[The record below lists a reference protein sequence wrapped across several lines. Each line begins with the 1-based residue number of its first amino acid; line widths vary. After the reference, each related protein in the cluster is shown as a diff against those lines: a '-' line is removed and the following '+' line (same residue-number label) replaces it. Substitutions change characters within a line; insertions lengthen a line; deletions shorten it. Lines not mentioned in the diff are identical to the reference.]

1 MKRTSFH
8 HLSAFALVAMSSC
21 AVAGAVTSAVAA
33 SPAAAPQSAS
43 AVVPAAVSFGSD
55 NARTAPAR
63 HAFTRTTKRMDRK
76 VSTKAYDPLAVYPS
90 IAVKDTPAKE
100 INLPGVMNVPGQPV
114 GALDPTRA
122 HPLSMTDGGVI
133 TIYMSVNAPNRIELP
148 FGNSLTH
155 HRDTLQ
161 VDKSPGQNIYVYW
174 KNLPATEETMY
185 IEPMNGRG
193 PVLGLDIVPKDIP
206 AQTYIVKDDTGILAG
221 HQKPK
226 QGSDDYI
233 GHVQDVMESVAL
245 GHSPD
250 GYSDVDMTMPPMA
263 VDGLVVT
270 VDKRFSSHEG
280 DIYVYTAR
288 NPGQSRAV
296 LDEREFNGADV
307 LAVSIFPKPVLQPGE
322 STRVIVMARKREE
335 Q

>member
-8 HLSAFALVAMSSC
+8 HLSAFALVAMSC
-21 AVAGAVTSAVAA
+21 AVVNAVAA
-33 SPAAAPQSAS
+33 LPAASAPQSAS
-43 AVVPAAVSFGSD
+43 AVVPTAVSFGPE
-55 NARTAPAR
+55 NAPAPAAR
-63 HAFTRTTKRMDRK
+63 HVSTRTSKKAEHKSAD
-76 VSTKAYDPLAVYPS
+76 KAYNPLAVDPS

-100 INLPGVMNVPGQPV
+100 VNLPGVMTVPGQPV

-122 HPLSMTDGGVI
+122 HPISMTDGGVV
-133 TIYMSVNAPNRIELP
+133 TIYMSVNAPNRIEMP
-148 FGNSLTH
+148 FGNPLTH

-161 VDKSPGQNIYVYW
+161 VDKSQGQNLYVYW
-174 KNLPATEETMY
+174 KNLPASEETMY
-185 IEPMNGRG
+185 IEPMDGRG

-206 AQTYIVKDDTGILAG
+206 AQTYIVKDDTGIVAG

-226 QGSDDYI
+226 QNSDDYI

-245 GHSPD
+245 GHAPD

-270 VDKRFSSHEG
+270 VDKRFSSQEG

-296 LDEREFNGADV
+296 LDEREFDGADV

-322 STRVIVMARKREE
+322 STRVFVMARKREE
-335 Q
+335 K